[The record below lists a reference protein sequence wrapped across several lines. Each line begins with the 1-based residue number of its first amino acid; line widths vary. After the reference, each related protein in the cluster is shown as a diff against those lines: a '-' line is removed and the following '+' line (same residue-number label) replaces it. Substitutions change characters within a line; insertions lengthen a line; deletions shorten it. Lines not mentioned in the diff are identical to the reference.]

1 MNSISKI
8 SEQTKPDKIPKI
20 FLISTVASA
29 RCSWGWETFQPFQR
43 LLRQCGKPLKRLVPA
58 FVQRHR
64 AEATVLIMRML
75 THPGWRYRDSR
86 LHDDR

>member
-58 FVQRHR
+58 LMSRHR
-64 AEATVLIMRML
+64 AEATVLMNILLRRF
-75 THPGWRYRDSR
+75 GDNSSR
-86 LHDDR
+86 LPVAY

>member
-58 FVQRHR
+58 LMSRHR
-64 AEATVLIMRML
+64 AEVTVLMNILLRRF
-75 THPGWRYRDSR
+75 GDNSSR
-86 LHDDR
+86 LPVAY